1 MTKPE
6 MRLSHQNQTIKLVL
20 MRKLVNGYFQNRS
33 SNVKPRL
40 SKSVI
45 QLRNQI
51 DDAYPLRDRRTDGT
65 VGDSK
70 HDYKSDHTP
79 DALGWVRA
87 LDVDADLTK
96 HKSESIYLANQIR
109 LYAKSDPAKRISY
122 VIHNKKIASRIL
134 NWKWRK
140 YTGINPHT
148 SHIHV
153 SFNKGK
159 ADTDGSFFEIPM
171 LGGNT

>member
-1 MTKPE
+1 
-6 MRLSHQNQTIKLVL
+6 L
-20 MRKLVNGYFQNRS
+20 
-33 SNVKPRL
+33 KPRL

-45 QLRNQI
+45 QLREQI
-51 DDAYPLRDRRTDGT
+51 DDTYPLRDRRTDGT
-65 VGDSK
+65 IGDAK
-70 HDYKSDHTP
+70 HDSKSDHTP
-79 DALGWVRA
+79 DAAGWVRA
-87 LDVDADLTK
+87 LDIDSDLTK

-109 LYAKSDPAKRISY
+109 AYAKSDPAKRISY
-122 VIHNKKIASRIL
+122 VIHNHKIASRIL

-140 YTGINPHT
+140 YSGSNPHT

-171 LGGNT
+171 LGGNK

>member
-1 MTKPE
+1 M
-6 MRLSHQNQTIKLVL
+6 
-20 MRKLVNGYFQNRS
+20 
-33 SNVKPRL
+33 KPRL

-45 QLRNQI
+45 QLREQV
-51 DDAYPLRDRRTDGT
+51 DDTYPNRDRRTDGT
-65 VGDSK
+65 IGDSK
-70 HDYKSDHTP
+70 HDSKSDHTP
-79 DALGWVRA
+79 DATGWVRA
-87 LDVDADLTK
+87 LDIDADLTD

-109 LYAKSDPAKRISY
+109 AFAKSDPAKRISY

-148 SHIHV
+148 SHIHI

-159 ADTDGSFFEIPM
+159 ADTDSSFFEIPM
-171 LGGNT
+171 LGSKQ

>member
-1 MTKPE
+1 M
-6 MRLSHQNQTIKLVL
+6 
-20 MRKLVNGYFQNRS
+20 
-33 SNVKPRL
+33 KPRL
-40 SKSVI
+40 SKSAI
-45 QLRNQI
+45 QLREQI
-51 DDAYPLRDRRTDGT
+51 DDIYPDRDRRTDGWI
-65 VGDSK
+65 GDAK
-70 HDYKSDHTP
+70 HNSKSDHTP

-87 LDVDADLTK
+87 LDIDSDLTK
-96 HKSESIYLANQIR
+96 HKSESIYLADQIR
-109 LYAKSDPAKRISY
+109 AFAKSDPAKRISY

-171 LGGNT
+171 LGGTK